1 MKRDLNQCLLWKTIQ
16 WKRWVQ
22 SIRSDTMISDSFQ
35 FTKGENWKWSFCL
48 HSVAVE
54 AFFFTLFTIL
64 GTSIRCRLQL
74 LWFNSIINLHR
85 ERNIEYRSMVIVY
98 QITSQELSQ
107 TSIFCSAFVGSGGGA
122 RVLECPSLDE
132 VNPNFSRCSKWL
144 PFLCTSSA

>member
-1 MKRDLNQCLLWKTIQ
+1 MVILFTQCSS
-16 WKRWVQ
+16 R
-22 SIRSDTMISDSFQ
+22 SI
-35 FTKGENWKWSFCL
+35 
-48 HSVAVE
+48 
-54 AFFFTLFTIL
+54 FFTLFTIL

-144 PFLCTSSA
+144 PFLCTSSAQQSFIYAQQSFIYVFTSTVNYQFDVWQSKDVMPTGR